1 MCPIVSSGRG
11 LLEVGDIRLPVPVTG
26 KARRLNL
33 ELAIEGTDYKNTYPL
48 WFYPENRSA
57 EESHPGI
64 TVVSPGTRGLLTD
77 PSHPLFRSFPTDFHT
92 NWQWFPIVK
101 QSYPLVL
108 DHFPKGYRPI
118 VQVIDNI
125 ERNHKLGLIFELAVG
140 KGKLLV
146 CMSDL
151 EAVDDKPEVR
161 QLYRSM
167 LDYMASGDFNPK
179 TAVSS
184 GELVRLLRMRPEET
198 KREELRNISFE

>member
-1 MCPIVSSGRG
+1 MVSYCEAELSLGSGPFSEG
-11 LLEVGDIRLPVPVTG
+11 L
-26 KARRLNL
+26 
-33 ELAIEGTDYKNTYPL
+33 
-48 WFYPENRSA
+48 
-57 EESHPGI
+57 
-64 TVVSPGTRGLLTD
+64 
-77 PSHPLFRSFPTDFHT
+77 PS
-92 NWQWFPIVK
+92 
-101 QSYPLVL
+101 
-108 DHFPKGYRPI
+108 I

-184 GELVRLLRMRPEET
+184 GELVRLLRIR
-198 KREELRNISFE
+198 LRKQSGKS

>member
-1 MCPIVSSGRG
+1 MVSRTGPLCLPNGRRVVPDR
-11 LLEVGDIRLPVPVTG
+11 LLELQDVRDHQPQQPETGLSGNDGAADRPQPSVVPFLSYG
-26 KARRLNL
+26 FPY
-33 ELAIEGTDYKNTYPL
+33 ELAMVPYCE
-48 WFYPENRSA
+48 A
-57 EESHPGI
+57 ELSLG
-64 TVVSPGTRGLLTD
+64 SG
-77 PSHPLFRSFPTDFHT
+77 SF
-92 NWQWFPIVK
+92 
-101 QSYPLVL
+101 SE
-108 DHFPKGYRPI
+108 GYRPI

-140 KGKLLV
+140 KGKLPV

-151 EAVDDKPEVR
+151 EAADDKPEVR

-198 KREELRNISFE
+198 KRKS